1 MDAAGKVRLTG
12 LGARTKRFSPLRGL
26 ILLTYEFEEG
36 SFAFHIGKENPMPKQ
51 LVINGP
57 ESTWKLPPSASIES
71 IDTDLASAIR
81 EGLMVDIDV
90 ELDPGVVGT
99 LHVNGRNV
107 VAAAV
112 MELPDTSPAR
122 FGVAPAER
130 RT

>member
-1 MDAAGKVRLTG
+1 MSKHL
-12 LGARTKRFSPLRGL
+12 L
-26 ILLTYEFEEG
+26 IN
-36 SFAFHIGKENPMPKQ
+36 A
-51 LVINGP
+51 P
-57 ESTWKLPPSASIES
+57 ESMWKLPAGATIES
-71 IDTDLASAIR
+71 LDIDLASAIR

-90 ELDPGVVGT
+90 ELDPGVVVT

-107 VAAAV
+107 VAGAV

>member
-1 MDAAGKVRLTG
+1 MSKH
-12 LGARTKRFSPLRGL
+12 
-26 ILLTYEFEEG
+26 LL
-36 SFAFHIGKENPMPKQ
+36 
-51 LVINGP
+51 INGP
-57 ESTWKLPPSASIES
+57 ESIWKLPTSANVDSVN
-71 IDTDLASAIR
+71 TDLESAMR
-81 EGLMVDIDV
+81 EGLMVSINI
-90 ELDPGVVGT
+90 ELDPGVVAP

>member
-1 MDAAGKVRLTG
+1 MSKHL
-12 LGARTKRFSPLRGL
+12 L
-26 ILLTYEFEEG
+26 I
-36 SFAFHIGKENPMPKQ
+36 NR
-51 LVINGP
+51 P
-57 ESTWKLPPSASIES
+57 ESMWKLPASATIELLD
-71 IDTDLASAIR
+71 IDLASAIR

-90 ELDPGVVGT
+90 ELDPGVVAT